1 MNSSVRCRNFRTK
14 SMYVPALAGEK
25 VNEIGAPE
33 SLARSSHCWCNC
45 TLTETGPD
53 DQVVGPDR
61 CNPSRSC
68 FEE

>member
-1 MNSSVRCRNFRTK
+1 
-14 SMYVPALAGEK
+14 MYVPALAGEK

-33 SLARSSHCWCNC
+33 SLAGSSHCWCNC
-45 TLTETGPD
+45 TLTEAGPD